1 MVTGRRNIIVRV
13 SLGLSMLVRR
23 MRCAMENSN
32 GGCFIRVKL
41 LILPKIKGEVKFL
54 VFCQETILITFRHER
69 AKR

>member
-1 MVTGRRNIIVRV
+1 
-13 SLGLSMLVRR
+13 MLVRR